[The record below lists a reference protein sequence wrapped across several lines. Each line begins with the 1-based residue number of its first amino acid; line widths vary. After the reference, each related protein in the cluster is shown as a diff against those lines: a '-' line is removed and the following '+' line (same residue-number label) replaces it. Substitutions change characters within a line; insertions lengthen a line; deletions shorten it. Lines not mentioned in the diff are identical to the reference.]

1 LILVDSGPII
11 ALMDPQERK
20 HAACL
25 EALRAIGAEPVYTC
39 VPVLTECFHI
49 LEPGSR
55 GVSNLIKFITD
66 GDLKVLSFEGDQLGR
81 AFELMQQYA
90 DHPMDLAD
98 AALVALAEAT
108 GTRRVFTLD
117 VGDFSVYRIRRGH
130 QLHGFE
136 LIAP

>member
-1 LILVDSGPII
+1 
-11 ALMDPQERK
+11 MDPQERK
-20 HAACL
+20 HAGCR
-25 EALRAIGAEPVYTC
+25 EALRAIGAEPIFTC

-55 GVSNLIKFITD
+55 GVFNLIKFVTD
-66 GDLKVLSFEGDQLGR
+66 GDLSVLPFEGELLGR

-90 DHPMDLAD
+90 DRPMDLAD
-98 AALVALAEAT
+98 AALVALAEASDI
-108 GTRRVFTLD
+108 RKIFTLD
-117 VGDFSVYRIRRGH
+117 IGDFSVYRIRKGH